1 MRAYLAA
8 ERIKAAQH
16 LLVADERSIAQ
27 IVSRLRFCDQSNFTQ
42 VFRRQTGLTP
52 RQYRDANCR

>member
-16 LLVADERSIAQ
+16 LLVADERSIAH
-27 IVSRLRFCDQSNFTQ
+27 IASRLRFCDQSYFTQ

-52 RQYRDANCR
+52 RQYRNANRR